1 MNIRTRSWSA
11 HVFVIAAGLAVT
23 AAVAGESGASG
34 PNESGQSSP
43 ATMTRA
49 PDQPSEHGQVP
60 PPDPAKAPTVN
71 DCLSDRAD
79 FKDTKGQALFV
90 IELTNACDRRIRCV
104 VDAYVTTA
112 KGPTSGHATLT
123 LPGKAGAT
131 TSYAMKIGQASGMAN
146 TSRSCRFL

>member
-1 MNIRTRSWSA
+1 MNIRWRCRTA
-11 HVFVIAAGLAVT
+11 HVFVIAGGLAVT
-23 AAVAGESGASG
+23 AAFAGEGQAPA
-34 PNESGQSSP
+34 PNESGQSPP
-43 ATMTRA
+43 AAMTRA
-49 PDQPSEHGQVP
+49 PDRPSDQGQVP
-60 PPDPAKAPTVN
+60 PPEPPKPPTVN
-71 DCLSDRAD
+71 ECISDHAD
-79 FKDTKGQALFV
+79 FKERGGQALFV

-131 TSYAMKIGQASGMAN
+131 KSHAMKIGQASGMAN